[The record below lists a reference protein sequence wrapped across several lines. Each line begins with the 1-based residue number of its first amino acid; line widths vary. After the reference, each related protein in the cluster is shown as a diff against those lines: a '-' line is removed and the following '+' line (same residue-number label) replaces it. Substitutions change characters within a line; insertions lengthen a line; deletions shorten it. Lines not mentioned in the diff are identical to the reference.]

1 MGKPDEKRELGRPRC
16 RWEDKIKMNIRED
29 RGQVEGTF
37 RSGNEPSGCIKCGEF
52 LDLLRTGYL
61 LKKDSAPWSE
71 RVTK

>member
-1 MGKPDEKRELGRPRC
+1 VGKPDEKRELGRPRC

-52 LDLLRTGYL
+52 LD
-61 LKKDSAPWSE
+61 
-71 RVTK
+71 